1 MLHLLQRKYNESE
14 AEMMNVTV
22 SAKGWVVIPAE
33 LRKKYGIRP
42 GSKLQFVDYGGVMS
56 LIPGFEDP
64 VHNGAGMLQAGP
76 SLTDA
81 MVEEHRRERR
91 RESGK
96 DE

>member
-1 MLHLLQRKYNESE
+1 MI
-14 AEMMNVTV
+14 NVTV

-33 LRKKYGIRP
+33 LRKKYGIKP

-64 VHNGAGMLQAGP
+64 VRNGAGMLQEGP

-81 MVEEHRRERR
+81 VVAEHRRERE